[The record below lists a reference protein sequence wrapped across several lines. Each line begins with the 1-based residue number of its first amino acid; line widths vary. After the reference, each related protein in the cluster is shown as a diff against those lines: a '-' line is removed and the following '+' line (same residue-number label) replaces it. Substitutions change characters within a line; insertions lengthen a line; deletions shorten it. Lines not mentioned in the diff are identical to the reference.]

1 MRMMKQKCK
10 SSNIYSNE
18 YSFAYITLSTW
29 SSWKTFEWTLLTA
42 FLTTPLL
49 SAFDISIGPLMICY
63 SPDII
68 SRRYKPLDIWQALN
82 YPHHSTLSVKNSCT
96 TSWKQIKLHILLM
109 APSSL
114 IRVVSSLGILIQY
127 IIWWSLYNLKEF
139 SNRCFIKFLILLF
152 GIFILFLLS
161 SSSLSSSSLLL
172 LHYGTFPAD
181 DASQD

>member
-1 MRMMKQKCK
+1 
-10 SSNIYSNE
+10 
-18 YSFAYITLSTW
+18 
-29 SSWKTFEWTLLTA
+29 
-42 FLTTPLL
+42 
-49 SAFDISIGPLMICY
+49 
-63 SPDII
+63 
-68 SRRYKPLDIWQALN
+68 
-82 YPHHSTLSVKNSCT
+82 
-96 TSWKQIKLHILLM
+96 M